1 MFNSFFADFFSDPFF
16 RCVDLSIKSP
26 FLMSFGLDWS
36 TISNVSSCAFYFC
49 YTAAGVVC
57 LCMKLRTHTPWIW
70 SDNRFSFFIFLVTKA
85 KISSSSS
92 SSYYLLYCPL
102 PYRTHTRGAVSMLNT
117 FRLLLVTCQYGA
129 VGCERPWL
137 CVFHSRSI
145 QFLFVKLF
153 NLIRAYDG
161 GVLIYLFFLVVNLSF
176 YSLKKDFAADN
187 NNERRNKSGGCGHY
201 ESKWQWR
208 SGNCT

>member
-1 MFNSFFADFFSDPFF
+1 
-16 RCVDLSIKSP
+16 
-26 FLMSFGLDWS
+26 MSFGLDWS
-36 TISNVSSCAFYFC
+36 TISNVSNCAFYFC
-49 YTAAGVVC
+49 YTAAAVVC

-102 PYRTHTRGAVSMLNT
+102 PFRTHTRGAVSMLNT
-117 FRLLLVTCQYGA
+117 FRLLLVTCQHGA

-161 GVLIYLFFLVVNLSF
+161 GVLINFIFSCGEFVVLLFEKGLRRRQQQRKEEQKRRLWPLRVEV
-176 YSLKKDFAADN
+176 AME
-187 NNERRNKSGGCGHY
+187 ERQLY
-201 ESKWQWR
+201 VKWPL
-208 SGNCT
+208 T